1 MADMGDFNAG
11 IIDEFRAN
19 EGKVGGNFEG
29 APLLLLTTVGA
40 KSGKARVNPLMY
52 LEEGGRRYIFA
63 SKGGAPSNPDWYYNL
78 VENPKASIEVGSE
91 AVEVVATPIEE
102 GERSRIYAEQARRYP
117 GFAEYQAKAD
127 RVIPVVA
134 LDPS

>member
-19 EGKVGGNFEG
+19 EGKVGGNFES

-52 LEEGGRRYIFA
+52 LEEGGRRYIFV

-78 VENPKASIEVGSE
+78 VANPKASIEVGSE

-134 LDPS
+134 LDPR

>member
-19 EGKVGGNFEG
+19 EGKVGGNFES

-78 VENPKASIEVGSE
+78 VANPKASIEVGSE

-134 LDPS
+134 LDPR